1 MSATTSSLPWP
12 SEAAHAVFSLGR
24 EPVKGPEGVVVD
36 WVLRRTGS
44 GTRESQGAGAGGWQP
59 MAIYAVLCAVSLG
72 LASLAWSRGSQVVMP
87 LAWCGLMLVG
97 CAMGAWAR
105 HASDMECIALR
116 GDRLTV
122 EHTSGSHVERVE
134 FQSAWVRVEPEH
146 GDRSL
151 IELSGQGRRIAVG
164 RYVRPEQ
171 RRLLAEELRL
181 ALRRWHQGA
190 LRPASM

>member
-1 MSATTSSLPWP
+1 MSATQSSMSRPP
-12 SEAAHAVFSLGR
+12 AAGRAVFSLGHQ
-24 EPVKGPEGVVVD
+24 PLSKQGVEGEAVD
-36 WVLRRTGS
+36 WVLPRADSGS
-44 GTRESQGAGAGGWQP
+44 TDGWQ
-59 MAIYAVLCAVSLG
+59 AALYAVLCALSLG
-72 LASLAWSRGSQVVMP
+72 LASLAWPQGAQVVLP
-87 LAWCGLMLVG
+87 LAWGGLMAVG
-97 CAMGAWAR
+97 WVMRAWVR
-105 HASDMECIALR
+105 HASDRECIALR

-122 EHTSGSHVERVE
+122 ERTSGAHVERVE

-164 RYVRPEQ
+164 RYLRPEH